1 MMHRIRMLHI
11 IRWSQHM
18 LTIGSR
24 VLFCRTCSESCGD
37 GHYFSVY
44 QRVCPWPLYLAS
56 NNLFIPLSTPSFNT
70 LFQHPLSPPPPQSL
84 RVSITVPLLGSSFL
98 CLPLPPPSY
107 RCRNH
112 CSHSQPSTFHFTQQ
126 HNDVPSSPLIHQ
138 TVLYNPQQMVPFKR
152 VH

>member
-1 MMHRIRMLHI
+1 M
-11 IRWSQHM
+11 
-18 LTIGSR
+18 SR
-24 VLFCRTCSESCGD
+24 GD

-44 QRVCPWPLYLAS
+44 QRVSLAS
-56 NNLFIPLSTPSFNT
+56 VSCFQQPLHPSLTTRFT
-70 LFQHPLSPPPPQSL
+70 LFQHPPTFTTPPQSL

-112 CSHSQPSTFHFTQQ
+112 CSHSHSPLFLLHIAHCTFSTTSTTHFTQQ

-138 TVLYNPQQMVPFKR
+138 TVLYNPQQMVSFKR